1 MHQISANQR
10 QGNDIIT
17 NVISANQS
25 CDEHAVFSAMVEMT
39 RVMSTKF
46 SFFGNDVISLKSR
59 PLIFVYLYV
68 HTQLIQKKIFKFDI
82 KSK

>member
-1 MHQISANQR
+1 MSMQF
-10 QGNDIIT
+10 
-17 NVISANQS
+17 
-25 CDEHAVFSAMVEMT
+25 FSAMVEMT

-59 PLIFVYLYV
+59 PSFFVYLYV

-82 KSK
+82 KKK